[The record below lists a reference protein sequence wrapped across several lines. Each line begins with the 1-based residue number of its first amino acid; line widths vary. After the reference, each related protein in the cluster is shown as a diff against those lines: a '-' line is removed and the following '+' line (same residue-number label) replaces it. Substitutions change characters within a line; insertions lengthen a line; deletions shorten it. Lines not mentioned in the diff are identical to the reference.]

1 MTEKKNP
8 RDMTPEER
16 KEVKVVFAPGC
27 FDTFEGTQEELD
39 ELMAEIGKLI
49 QSGELF
55 DNAVPID
62 ELDDEDLR
70 HIAENI
76 GQADKRNLQ

>member
-1 MTEKKNP
+1 MSS
-8 RDMTPEER
+8 EER
-16 KEVKVVFAPGC
+16 QELKVVFAPGC